1 MAIYEAVKH
10 SRYMLEARHLI
21 IFTDQKP
28 LVHAFNQKW
37 DKCSPRHFN
46 HLDYISKFTSD
57 KRHISVKDIVVD
69 EAPSR
74 VGTITTLVTPDVMAA
89 SQEKDEELHTI
100 LDKDTALRLK
110 KTHVPSTT
118 VTLTSDTSA
127 GKPRQYV
134 PAPLRRKEFDSLHGL
149 GKPGIK
155 ANTTVSQLFV
165 WPAMKKDLGMSLP
178 VLSAL

>member
-1 MAIYEAVKH
+1 MRAVKH
-10 SRYMLEARHLI
+10 SRYMLEARHFI
-21 IFTDQKP
+21 IFTDQNP

-57 KRHISVKDIVVD
+57 IRHISVKDIVVD
-69 EAPSR
+69 DAPSR

-89 SQEKDEELHTI
+89 SQEKVEELHTI

-110 KTHVPSTT
+110 KTHVPSNT
-118 VTLTSDTSA
+118 VTMTSDTSA